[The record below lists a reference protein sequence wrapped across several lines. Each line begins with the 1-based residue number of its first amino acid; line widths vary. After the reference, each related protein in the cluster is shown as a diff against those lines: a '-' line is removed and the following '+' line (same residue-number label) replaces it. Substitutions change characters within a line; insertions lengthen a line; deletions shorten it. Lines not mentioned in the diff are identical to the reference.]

1 MWGRLQP
8 GFSLAS
14 ACAGLQSRFAL
25 GQRICT
31 LPPPSFRVPEAYG
44 TAGNSIP
51 YISFVPGSPLSVRSI
66 RYSKEPEP
74 LTVAF
79 PKRARLSSVVA
90 TDDLHT
96 DRIHGEGTTPVIS

>member
-1 MWGRLQP
+1 M
-8 GFSLAS
+8 
-14 ACAGLQSRFAL
+14 
-25 GQRICT
+25 
-31 LPPPSFRVPEAYG
+31 PEAYG

-51 YISFVPGSPLSVRSI
+51 YISFVPGSPLSVKAI

-90 TDDLHT
+90 TDDNLHT
-96 DRIHGEGTTPVIS
+96 DRIHGEGTTPVISCDPLIAKVA